1 MRNLVSLGARTIPDH
16 KIFLCGGVKYC
27 KRTVG
32 RYQSD
37 SALGQFTM
45 DMVQAT
51 GAEGVPTNTTSMSGA
66 AMVGDARVDHEY
78 GSAFHALLM
87 VGTFVILFPLGVLWL
102 RVFDKVL
109 LHWLNQ
115 AFGVLLIIVG
125 AGIGI
130 YIGLMYNKVSLSK
143 S

>member
-1 MRNLVSLGARTIPDH
+1 
-16 KIFLCGGVKYC
+16 
-27 KRTVG
+27 
-32 RYQSD
+32 
-37 SALGQFTM
+37 
-45 DMVQAT
+45 
-51 GAEGVPTNTTSMSGA
+51 
-66 AMVGDARVDHEY
+66 MVGDARVDHGY

-102 RVFDKVL
+102 RVFDKVM